1 MVARHVVVFFFG
13 GWLLFFFG
21 FQVLRVCNWF
31 WYKKKKSFAND
42 LWRFHRGSGVQN
54 CWIFGTKINWC
65 IVILC
70 HQILQFQNCFLL
82 MHYLN
87 GLLVIFQ
94 IQFLKMGKNNCL
106 NYKFIKLMSVDAVN
120 RSNSIPHKSKNK
132 ATENCVIIVQYHQY
146 QMFVYVYLC
155 LINLLWLCKTKFWP
169 FFSPSIGKHFIM
181 TLNIVDVPLY
191 MS

>member
-1 MVARHVVVFFFG
+1 MVARHVVVFFLVVG
-13 GWLLFFFG
+13 CCFFSGSRYSG
-21 FQVLRVCNWF
+21 FVTGF
-31 WYKKKKSFAND
+31 DIKKKKSFAND
-42 LWRFHRGSGVQN
+42 LWRFNRGSGVQN